1 MAMSYKKKVGF
12 ESNLKASLEMSK
24 ALREAEA
31 DENLVHSYEVLRAL
45 STCFDL
51 IADIADTAVENIN
64 EDPKWYLRETYVK
77 DVLNRI
83 FKLATSVNGSLD
95 VEISNLSD
103 TVWKSAK
110 NKAAFNKFMESV
122 IKEDED

>member
-1 MAMSYKKKVGF
+1 MAMSYKKKVEF

-51 IADIADTAVENIN
+51 IADIADTAVENIDEN
-64 EDPKWYLRETYVK
+64 PKWYLREKYVK
-77 DVLNRI
+77 DVLTRI
-83 FKLATSVNGSLD
+83 FTLVTSVNDSLD
-95 VEISNLSD
+95 VEISNLSEKA
-103 TVWKSAK
+103 WKSIK
-110 NKAAFNKFMESV
+110 NKEAFNRFIKSV
-122 IKEDED
+122 VSEED

>member
-1 MAMSYKKKVGF
+1 M
-12 ESNLKASLEMSK
+12 EASLEMSK

-31 DENLVHSYEVLRAL
+31 DENLVHSYEVLSAL
-45 STCFDL
+45 NACFDI
-51 IADIADTAVENIN
+51 IADIVNTAVENIN

-83 FKLATSVNGSLD
+83 FKLVTSVNDSLD

-103 TVWKSAK
+103 TVWKSIK
-110 NKAAFNKFMESV
+110 NKTAFNKFMESV
-122 IKEDED
+122 INKDED

>member
-1 MAMSYKKKVGF
+1 MAMSYKKKVEF
-12 ESNLKASLEMSK
+12 ESNLEASLEMSK

-51 IADIADTAVENIN
+51 IADIVDTAVENIN

-83 FKLATSVNGSLD
+83 FKLATSVNDSLD

-103 TVWKSAK
+103 TVWKSIK

-122 IKEDED
+122 INEDED